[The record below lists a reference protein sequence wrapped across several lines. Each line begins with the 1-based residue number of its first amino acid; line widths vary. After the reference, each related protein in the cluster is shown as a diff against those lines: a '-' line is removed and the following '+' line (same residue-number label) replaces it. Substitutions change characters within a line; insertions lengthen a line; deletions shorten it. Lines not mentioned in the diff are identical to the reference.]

1 MKYALMTLVL
11 ASYLLANQYTGVPSS
26 RSFQIV
32 THDTNNVEL
41 YISNFGKFAQDERG
55 GPGCFWPKGSGNTYI
70 FGAGAWFGTI
80 DSLTTDTLVSVGYG
94 PHGGESEF
102 VPGLKTQDP
111 GSPVA
116 IIYMHPEN
124 WPPPADSYPMAP
136 QDIVSHEDSW
146 CCYNDCDSNYHIP
159 GDTRPI
165 GIEVF
170 QTGYAWDISEIEDV
184 VFLMYEFKNVTEHV
198 LHDCYIGVV
207 VDGDIGAPGDDRTAG
222 IVGKWYEINSDSLWV
237 DNIGYTWDETGAG
250 VCGLDLLQ
258 TPFDLEEGQDKDS
271 DGIPDQF
278 ERDSTYYVNNLP
290 SEMWDVDLDNVPDW
304 RDPSQ
309 WPQLGMTAF
318 KRFMLQVEPNLDP
331 ERYLTLAG
339 YNYLTGEYEPYDTA
353 ASDPDDMRF
362 LLSSGPFD
370 LMPDSTAAF
379 VFAIMLANWFGI
391 YETPDT
397 ALVLVDKYA
406 QDYYDM
412 YWYLYTG
419 VAEFSPQEKLPL
431 QLFVQPNPASHH
443 ISIVYSSCASGNVSL
458 KLYDVLGRLQRDI
471 FQGYQ
476 SAGTYSL
483 NVTTRGMSQGTY
495 FLVFETPERKQ
506 SVPIVIVR

>member
-1 MKYALMTLVL
+1 MTLVL
-11 ASYLLANQYTGVPSS
+11 VSLLLANQRTGMSSS
-26 RSFQIV
+26 RSFQIA

-41 YISNFGKFAQDERG
+41 CISNFGKFAQDEYG
-55 GPGCFWPKGSGNTYI
+55 GPGCIWPKGSGNTYI
-70 FGAGAWFGTI
+70 CGAGSWFGTI
-80 DSLTTDTLVSVGYG
+80 DSLTNDTLVTVGYG

-111 GSPVA
+111 GSSIA
-116 IIYMHPEN
+116 IIYMHPGN

-136 QDIVSHEDSW
+136 QDLVSHEDSW

-170 QTGYAWDISEIEDV
+170 QTGYAWDISEIDDV

-207 VDGDIGAPGDDRTAG
+207 VDGDIAAAEDDRTAG
-222 IVGKWYEINSDSLWV
+222 IVGKWYAIDDDSVWV
-237 DNIGYTWDETGAG
+237 DNLGYMWDATGMG
-250 VCGLDLLQ
+250 VCGLDFVQ
-258 TPFDLEEGQDKDS
+258 TPFDLVEGQDKDGDS
-271 DGIPDQF
+271 IPDQY
-278 ERDSTYYVNNLP
+278 EQDSAYYVNNLP
-290 SEMWDVDLDNVPDW
+290 PELWDVDLDNVPDW

-318 KRFMLQVEPNLDP
+318 KRFLLQVEPNLDP

-353 ASDPDDMRF
+353 ASDPADMRF

-370 LMPDSTAAF
+370 LMPDSTTAV
-379 VFAIMLANWFGI
+379 VFAVMLANWFGI

-397 ALVLVDKYA
+397 ALVLVDRHA
-406 QDYYDM
+406 QNYYNM

-419 VAEFSPQEKLPL
+419 VEEFSQKEKRPI
-431 QLFVQPNPASHH
+431 QLFVQPNPTTHH
-443 ISIVYSSCASGNVSL
+443 VSITYSSCASSNVSL
-458 KLYDVLGRLQRDI
+458 KLYDILGRLQRDI

-476 SAGTYSL
+476 PAGTYTL
-483 NVTTRGMSQGTY
+483 NVTTEGISQGMY